1 MSKKFYQIDEFFPAA
16 GDQRFSLSAESPLD
30 QVTYNIFSADDF
42 TDAAIYDYGERKCLF
57 PETNDP
63 LSAFY
68 SRFARWKAQRGA
80 DIAAAFGALK
90 MEYNPIENYSSTET
104 KTGTE
109 TALKT
114 PDEWVKTTER
124 TPDITRTETQTPT
137 NWEKTETQTP
147 NQWQKTE
154 TQTPNQWQNTNV
166 QTPNQWQEQNTK
178 SFTNYKETETKRPT
192 DWQEEVEN
200 TYTNFHETETQT
212 PTSWKKETKS
222 TDPLNPS
229 EDFNKVVPF
238 NGSTTETVSATL
250 HFVNDTEEQKGT
262 FETDR
267 TTTGS
272 KAETK
277 TTSGTFA
284 TDLEKTGTETDT
296 KTQSGSFTTTDTQ
309 SGTYTT
315 TETQNGTFVT
325 TDAQTGT
332 YETETVESGTDTT
345 TETQEGTFEDKMTYD
360 TVLTR
365 KGNIGVTTSQQMV
378 RSEWFDL
385 RRNQFVKEVIKEFFN
400 NVSVYC

>member
-1 MSKKFYQIDEFFPAA
+1 MSKKFYQIDEFYPAA
-16 GDQRFSLSAESPLD
+16 GDPRFSLSAESPLD
-30 QVTYNIFSADDF
+30 QVTYNIFSYEDF

-63 LSAFY
+63 MAAFY
-68 SRFARWKAQRGA
+68 VRFSRWKAQRGA
-80 DIAAAFGALK
+80 DIAAAFGTLK
-90 MEYNPIENYSSTET
+90 MEYNPIENYNSIEK

-124 TPDITRTETQTPT
+124 TPDTTTTETQTPT
-137 NWEKTETQTP
+137 NWQKTETQTP

-154 TQTPNQWQNTNV
+154 T

-192 DWQEEVEN
+192 NWQEEVEN

-238 NGSTTETVSATL
+238 NGSTNETVSATL
-250 HFVNDTEEQKGT
+250 HFINDTEEQKGT

-296 KTQSGSFTTTDTQ
+296 KTQSG
-309 SGTYTT
+309 TYTT
-315 TETQNGTFVT
+315 TETQNGTYVT

-332 YETETVESGTDTT
+332 YETQTVESGTDTT
-345 TETQEGTFEDKMTYD
+345 TETQEGTFEDKMTYN
-360 TVLTR
+360 TTLTR
-365 KGNIGVTTSQQMV
+365 SGNIGVTTSQQMA

-385 RRNQFVKEVIKEFFN
+385 RRNQFVKEVLREFFD

>member
-30 QVTYNIFSADDF
+30 QVTYNIFTADDF

-63 LSAFY
+63 LTAFY

-114 PDEWVKTTER
+114 PDQWV
-124 TPDITRTETQTPT
+124 
-137 NWEKTETQTP
+137 KTETQTP
-147 NQWQKTE
+147 NNWQRSE
-154 TQTPNQWQNTNV
+154 V
-166 QTPNQWQEQNTK
+166 QTPASWQEQNTK
-178 SFTNYKETETKRPT
+178 SFTNYKETETQKPT
-192 DWQEEVEN
+192 NWQEETED
-200 TYTNFHETETQT
+200 TYTDYHESETQT
-212 PTSWKKETKS
+212 PTGWKKKTKS
-222 TDPLNPS
+222 TEPLNPS

-238 NGSTTETVSATL
+238 NGSSLETVSGTL
-250 HFVNDTEEQKGT
+250 HFINDTEEQEGT

-267 TTTGS
+267 EITGS
-272 KAETK
+272 KAQTK
-277 TTSGTFA
+277 TTSGTYD
-284 TDLEKTGTETDT
+284 TELTKTGTETDT
-296 KTQSGSFTTTDTQ
+296 KTTSGTYTTTDTQ

-315 TETQNGTFVT
+315 TEEQ
-325 TDAQTGT
+325 A
-332 YETETVESGTDTT
+332 
-345 TETQEGTFEDKMTYD
+345 GTFEDELTYD

-365 KGNIGVTTSQQMV
+365 KGNIGVTTSQQMA